1 MAVKSLYLGF
11 AVILCAAA
19 ILSSS
24 DTASGESDK
33 VIAYYFHGSFR
44 CPTCQKLERY
54 SKEAIEE
61 SFGPEM
67 AKGSL
72 EFRSVNV
79 DEKVNEHFVADYN
92 LYAKSLIISKVK
104 NGKDAEYKNLTKIW
118 EYVGN
123 KEKFFDYV
131 TGEIRPYLEE

>member
-1 MAVKSLYLGF
+1 MAVKSIYF
-11 AVILCAAA
+11 YFVIILCAAA
-19 ILSSS
+19 ILLS
-24 DTASGESDK
+24 AGAAFGESDK
-33 VIAYYFHGSFR
+33 TIAYYFHGSFR

-54 SKEAIEE
+54 SKEAIEG

-67 AKGSL
+67 AEGSL

-79 DEKVNEHFVADYN
+79 DEKVNEHFVNDYG
-92 LYAKSLIISKVK
+92 LYTKSLVISKVK
-104 NGKDAEYKNLTKIW
+104 DGKENKHKNLTKIW

-131 TGEIRPYLEE
+131 SGEVRQYLEE